1 MSLKLRR
8 RTSPVTSQC
17 HFTCVTILLTLD
29 IKVTLNLWCHLI
41 FHYTP
46 SDGETLTSR
55 VTLKRHLTYNNVT
68 SHVWRRNV
76 TFVTRNSTSPATPP
90 SPSWSRKSDDR
101 SPASRKCIRRHGC
114 RTNPERWSW
123 SCGPDGGRGNPGN
136 PESITVTRHIIEKG
150 SNEHLD

>member
-90 SPSWSRKSDDR
+90 SPSWSRRTCGRFPATRRCSR
-101 SPASRKCIRRHGC
+101 TPGCQTSPG
-114 RTNPERWSW
+114 RWSW
-123 SCGPDGGRGNPGN
+123 SCAPDGGTDNPGKVKKIVRN
-136 PESITVTRHIIEKG
+136 RG
-150 SNEHLD
+150 LL